1 MSTYNKIL
9 AAVDLTD
16 EADEVVSAALEVAE
30 SQGAELHVMT
40 TIRPLSYSYS
50 GFEPMAVSPAW
61 ANFEPQAKASAQQWL
76 KKLCEPF
83 AIPETK
89 IHVSF
94 GRPADEIK
102 REAEALAVDLIVVG
116 SHSRKGLGLLL
127 GSTATGVL
135 HGAKTDVLTVRI
147 SADN

>member
-1 MSTYNKIL
+1 MFFT
-9 AAVDLTD
+9 
-16 EADEVVSAALEVAE
+16 
-30 SQGAELHVMT
+30 
-40 TIRPLSYSYS
+40 
-50 GFEPMAVSPAW
+50 
-61 ANFEPQAKASAQQWL
+61 
-76 KKLCEPF
+76 
-83 AIPETK
+83 IPETK

-116 SHSRKGLGLLL
+116 SHGRKGLGLLL

>member
-1 MSTYNKIL
+1 MSTYKKIL
-9 AAVDLTD
+9 AAVDLTE
-16 EADEVVSAALEVAE
+16 EADEVVSAALEIADT
-30 SQGAELHVMT
+30 QGAELDVLT

-61 ANFEPQAKASAQQWL
+61 ANFEPQAKASAEQWL
-76 KKLCEPF
+76 KRLCEPLG
-83 AIPETK
+83 ITENH

-102 REAEALAVDLIVVG
+102 SEAEALDADLIVVG
-116 SHSRKGLGLLL
+116 SHGRKGLGLLL

-147 SADN
+147 SPQG